1 LKKKWYFREYDANL
15 TFLCFCFISVQEL
28 SHNMSTCYNEN
39 TSNVILQ
46 YSSRYQIEKIEFYDN
61 QTVLYFHT
69 LSDDPLFLS
78 CPVSSLPNI
87 GYYTTLKEENLVL
100 SVLHHVGWREIV
112 LMYDSKSGK
121 CYSCI
126 KWRQ

>member
-1 LKKKWYFREYDANL
+1 
-15 TFLCFCFISVQEL
+15 
-28 SHNMSTCYNEN
+28 MSTCYNEN

-69 LSDDPLFLS
+69 LSDDPLVLS

-87 GYYTTLKEENLVL
+87 GYYTTPTEENIVV
-100 SVLHHVGWREIV
+100 SVLRHVGWREIV

-126 KWRQ
+126 K